1 MGESG
6 LWIVDTV
13 ELLLSG
19 GPWVCRWLKWIFVTA
34 LTYMRY
40 DTYIQAARWS
50 MYLLAIRCTDHG
62 TMGMS
67 LLLSHWGCRSM
78 RRRQAG
84 VSHTQKKFSGEKGPV
99 ATPQLLPTVQGKRLS
114 GCLHLPR
121 PCAAVPGYLIPATL
135 LSLGPS
141 CDVQDGPKLG
151 PMRVRWMERWMVR
164 WMHGGMDGRVE

>member
-1 MGESG
+1 M
-6 LWIVDTV
+6 DTV

-19 GPWVCRWLKWIFVTA
+19 GPWVCRWLKWIFITA

-40 DTYIQAARWS
+40 DTYIQAAIWS

-67 LLLSHWGCRSM
+67 LLLSRWGCRSM

-151 PMRVRWMERWMVR
+151 PMR
-164 WMHGGMDGRVE
+164 